1 VLLDRPEQ
9 MADPKTAF
17 EEDPFGEAEVHLTF
31 TGQGRPSM
39 FGGEPDTPHEKPGEE
54 FAKGHYEQLV
64 QATGTI
70 RVDDREWEIDG
81 HGLRDHSWGPRFWQS
96 PWWYR
101 WLTANFGD
109 DFGFVV
115 SVVTSREGKQ
125 RIGGMVLR
133 DGEYEHITHA
143 EIDTTWEGDDVYHRA
158 LHARATTDAGTYEI
172 TGKVMNLIPLRNRR
186 TTPDGD
192 QLLTRISEGLT
203 EWQCNGRTGYG
214 LSEYLD
220 QIVDGKPVGAI
231 S

>member
-1 VLLDRPEQ
+1 VSP
-9 MADPKTAF
+9 MY
-17 EEDPFGEAEVHLTF
+17 
-31 TGQGRPSM
+31 
-39 FGGEPDTPHEKPGEE
+39 GGEPVNDDGTPLSEDHSGG
-54 FAKGHYEQLV
+54 FARGHYEQHMAV
-64 QATGTI
+64 SGVI
-70 RVDDREWEIDG
+70 RVGDDEWTVDG
-81 HGLRDHSWGPRFWQS
+81 FGLRDHSWGPRFWQS